1 MVSGVKIIKREELK
15 GHQYIEGYARRLESK
30 LVICVELQIEYMK
43 GLMKVFSDGLGIL
56 REWEMIVLLK
66 GYIQESVQVVMWFYW
81 LNA

>member
-1 MVSGVKIIKREELK
+1 
-15 GHQYIEGYARRLESK
+15 
-30 LVICVELQIEYMK
+30 MK